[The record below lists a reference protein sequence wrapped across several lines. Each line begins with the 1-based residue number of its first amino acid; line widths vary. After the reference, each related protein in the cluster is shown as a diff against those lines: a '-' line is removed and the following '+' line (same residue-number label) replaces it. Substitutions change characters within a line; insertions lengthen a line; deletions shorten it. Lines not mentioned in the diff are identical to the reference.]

1 MLSSLCCCTIAWQV
15 ETRRLSSLDAN
26 NGLMNI
32 MWLVPQFCCL
42 GLMEGL
48 AEDGIEMFF
57 CFHVSKRMAGYG
69 KVFTDFV
76 IGMGNFVSAIT
87 IYASRR
93 WFRDTLNNSRLDK
106 YYQMLAILSYVN
118 LCKVRKRNIINC
130 ENGVPLLIGDDM
142 YAMWMTMLYLTNA
155 WKLKFTHAAASVNV
169 F

>member
-1 MLSSLCCCTIAWQV
+1 MLSSLCCCTIAWRV
-15 ETRRLSSLDAN
+15 ETRRLSSLDTN
-26 NGLMNI
+26 NRSMNI

-57 CFHVSKRMAGYG
+57 CFHLSKRMAGYG

-76 IGMGNFVSAIT
+76 IGMGNLVSAIT

-106 YYQMLAILSYVN
+106 YYRMLAILSYVN
-118 LCKVRKRNIINC
+118 LWYYFYVSRR
-130 ENGVPLLIGDDM
+130 
-142 YAMWMTMLYLTNA
+142 MLN
-155 WKLKFTHAAASVNV
+155 KGN
-169 F
+169 

>member
-1 MLSSLCCCTIAWQV
+1 MRIGLGMLSSLCCCTIAWQV
-15 ETRRLSSLDAN
+15 EARRLSSLDTN

-32 MWLVPQFCCL
+32 MWSQFCCL

-57 CFHVSKRMAGYG
+57 SFHVSKRMAGYG

-106 YYQMLAILSYVN
+106 YYQML
-118 LCKVRKRNIINC
+118 KVRKRNIINC